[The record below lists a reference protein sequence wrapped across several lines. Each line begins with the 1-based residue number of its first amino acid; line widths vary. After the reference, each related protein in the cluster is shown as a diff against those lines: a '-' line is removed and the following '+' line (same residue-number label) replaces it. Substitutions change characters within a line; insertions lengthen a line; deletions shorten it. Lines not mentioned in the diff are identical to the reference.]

1 MLLQIALRTVFF
13 YIAVVI
19 VLRIMGKRELGHLS
33 PFDLVVSI
41 MIAELAALP
50 IENTDKPLLEG
61 VIPLVVLLLLEVLLS
76 YAALKSEAVRGIVNG
91 KPSMV
96 IMKGKIVEREMRKL
110 RYNLN
115 DLLVGLRS
123 QGIVDV
129 ADVDYAILEPSGT
142 LSVIPIVDKKPIT
155 PADLKLELPREEL
168 PLVLITD
175 GSIHWASV
183 KRGGYDEGSFRTLLR
198 SQGIHSEQAVIFAY
212 LDGRGNLQVQR
223 KDAHADDHR
232 RSEKMRL

>member
-1 MLLQIALRTVFF
+1 MLVQIALRTVFF
-13 YIAVVI
+13 YVAVVI

-61 VIPLVVLLLLEVLLS
+61 VTPLVVLLLLEMFLS
-76 YAALKSEAVRGIVNG
+76 YAALKSETIRGIVDG
-91 KPSMV
+91 KPSIV
-96 IMKGKIVEREMRKL
+96 IMKGQIVEGEMRKL

-115 DLLVGLRS
+115 DLLAGLRN

-129 ADVDYAILEPSGT
+129 ADVDYAILEPSGI
-142 LSVIPIVDKKPIT
+142 LSVIPRVEKRPLT

-175 GSIHWASV
+175 GCIHWENVRKS
-183 KRGGYDEGSFRTLLR
+183 GLDESSFRNLLQ
-198 SQGIHSEQAVIFAY
+198 SAGVSSEKVVIFAY
-212 LDGRGNLQVQR
+212 LDGKGRMQVQF
-223 KDAHADDHR
+223 KEAHPGNQK
-232 RSEKMRL
+232 SIE

>member
-1 MLLQIALRTVFF
+1 MQIALRTVFF
-13 YIAVVI
+13 YVAVVI

-76 YAALKSEAVRGIVNG
+76 YAALKSETVRGIVNG

-96 IMKGKIVEREMRKL
+96 IIKGKIMEREMRKL

-115 DLLVGLRS
+115 DLLEGLRS
-123 QGIVDV
+123 QGIVDL
-129 ADVDYAILEPSGT
+129 AEVDYAILEPSGT
-142 LSVIPIVDKKPIT
+142 LSVIPIVDKRPVT

-175 GSIHWASV
+175 GRIHWVSV
-183 KRGGYDEGSFRTLLR
+183 KKGGYDEGSFRALLH
-198 SQGIHSEQAVIFAY
+198 SQGIHSEQAVLFAY
-212 LDGRGNLQVQR
+212 LDGRGNLQIQL
-223 KDAHADDHR
+223 KDAHR
-232 RSEKMRL
+232 QS